1 MAIVNKVDLK
11 LKIDIDSTIKYQI
24 ITFCFFR
31 NIPINNS
38 DLEFLSVL
46 AKHPKMEISKF
57 CILLKELHIFKSTQ
71 SARNAISKAAKKNLI
86 VKRGHN
92 KKTIVL
98 NKIINVQKDGLVL
111 LDYKILGS
119 ESKEA

>member
-1 MAIVNKVDLK
+1 MAIVKRVDLK

-24 ITFCFFR
+24 ITFCFFK
-31 NIPINNS
+31 NISINNS

-46 AKHPKMEISKF
+46 AKNPKMEISKF
-57 CILLKELHIFKSTQ
+57 CILLTELHIFKSTQ
-71 SARNAISKAAKKNLI
+71 SARNAISKAAKKNLV
-86 VKRGHN
+86 VKKGHN

>member
-1 MAIVNKVDLK
+1 
-11 LKIDIDSTIKYQI
+11 
-24 ITFCFFR
+24 
-31 NIPINNS
+31 
-38 DLEFLSVL
+38 
-46 AKHPKMEISKF
+46 MEISKF